1 MLKLIRNFLPFKA
14 IGDKPLARALNYL
27 DVFGLFQVDP
37 FGNPL
42 LLKRIIIFVAG
53 WPTYWRL
60 AVANKMTIEGGN
72 YLKDLPNTNVL
83 FISNHQTYFADVISF
98 YHIFSAAKWGMYKKL
113 YPFYLFSPRAKSF
126 YVAARET
133 MKSGF
138 LPKMFSLA
146 GAILVDRSWR
156 AEGQEVQ
163 RDVDSSAGN
172 NVQKG
177 LNYGWVVTFP
187 QGTTTAYAPIRK
199 GTAHIIKDN
208 NPIVVPVVIDGFR
221 RAFNKTGLSYKK
233 RNTNLKVR
241 FKQPIYFT
249 PDQPLEDIVDIV
261 TKIIE
266 QNVPENI
273 AEWKAEAQNNN
284 S

>member
-14 IGDKPLARALNYL
+14 IGDKPLARILNYL
-27 DVFGLFQVDP
+27 DIFGISQVDP
-37 FGNPL
+37 FGYPL
-42 LLKRIIIFVAG
+42 ILKRIVIFVAG

-60 AVANKMTIEGGN
+60 AMANKLTIEGGN
-72 YLKDLPNTNVL
+72 YLKELPNTNVL
-83 FISNHQTYFADVISF
+83 FISNHQTYFADVITF
-98 YHIFSAAKWGMYKKL
+98 YHIFSAAKWGMYRKL
-113 YPFYLFSPRAKSF
+113 YPIYLFSPRAKTF

-138 LPKMFSLA
+138 IPKMFALA
-146 GAILVDRSWR
+146 GAIMVDRSWR
-156 AEGQEVQ
+156 AEGKEVQ
-163 RDVDSSAGN
+163 RNVDTSAGDN
-172 NVQKG
+172 LKKG

-208 NPIVVPVVIDGFR
+208 NPVVVPVVIDGFR

-233 RNTNLKVR
+233 RNTHLKVR
-241 FKQPIYFT
+241 FKQPIYFNKE
-249 PDQPLEDIVDIV
+249 QSLEEIVEIV
-261 TKIIE
+261 TSIIE
-266 QNVPENI
+266 QNIPENI
-273 AEWKAEAQNNN
+273 AEWKNEAENN

>member
-1 MLKLIRNFLPFKA
+1 MLKILRNFLPFKA
-14 IGDKPLARALNYL
+14 IGDKPLSRILNYL
-27 DVFGLFQVDP
+27 DIFGLFQSDP
-37 FGNPL
+37 FGYPL
-42 LLKRIIIFVAG
+42 LLKRIVIFVAG

-60 AVANKMTIEGGN
+60 AVANKLTIEGGN
-72 YLKDLPNTNVL
+72 YLKQLPNTNVL
-83 FISNHQTYFADVISF
+83 FISNHQTYFADVITF
-98 YHIFSAAKWGMYKKL
+98 YHIFSSAKWGMYRKL
-113 YPFYLFSPRAKSF
+113 YPFYLFSPRAKTF

-138 LPKMFSLA
+138 IPKLFSLA
-146 GAILVDRSWR
+146 GAIMVDRSWR
-156 AEGQEVQ
+156 AKGENVQ
-163 RDVDSSAGN
+163 REVDTSAAD

-199 GTAHIIKDN
+199 GTAHLIKDN
-208 NPIVVPVVIDGFR
+208 NPVVVPVVIDGFR
-221 RAFNKTGLSYKK
+221 RAFNKTGLTYKK

-241 FKQPIYFT
+241 FKQPIYFDK
-249 PDQPLEDIVDIV
+249 DQPLEEIVDMV

-273 AEWKAEAQNNN
+273 AEWKAEAENLN